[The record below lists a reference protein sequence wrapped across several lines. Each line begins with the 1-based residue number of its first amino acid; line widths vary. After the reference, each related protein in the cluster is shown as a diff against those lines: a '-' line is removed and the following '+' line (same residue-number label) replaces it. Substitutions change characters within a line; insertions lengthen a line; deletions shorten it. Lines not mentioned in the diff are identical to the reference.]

1 MSSPKMGRREF
12 AVSTAIHT
20 IPASQPQT
28 DVGSV
33 PDAAFTA
40 RALVLVAAL
49 SGGVWYLVWSI
60 SLHLMTGH

>member
-1 MSSPKMGRREF
+1 MSSPKTDRCAF
-12 AVSTAIHT
+12 AVSTATHT
-20 IPASQPQT
+20 IPASQPDT
-28 DVGSV
+28 GVGGA